1 MLLSINPD
9 AHRAA
14 RLVDYRHG
22 VELIR
27 KAGLCCRQILN
38 TLTAPELREFLKRGV

>member
-1 MLLSINPD
+1 VLLSINPN

-22 VELIR
+22 VELTR
-27 KAGLCCRQILN
+27 EVGLCCRQILN
-38 TLTAPELREFLKRGV
+38 TFTGPELRAFLSRSV